1 MEYYAVITKNKCQ
14 LTILLLR
21 NKKSTILKCV
31 NVCSRVCTE
40 DTLEKQAH
48 NYTKNKSTSR
58 ETGKKGEKY
67 TYRTKLM
74 GNTEFQIISILST

>member
-31 NVCSRVCTE
+31 NVCSHVCVLK
-40 DTLEKQAH
+40 TLL
-48 NYTKNKSTSR
+48 KNKHTTTPKIKAHLGR
-58 ETGKKGEKY
+58 QEKKVKNI
-67 TYRTKLM
+67 RTEL
-74 GNTEFQIISILST
+74 N